1 MAKVSPMEI
10 YRLLPGTNCKE
21 CGEVTCMAFASSLI
35 ERDKVVEDCTPLF
48 AEGKYKENREKL
60 LEMMTPPVREVTI
73 GAGDRAFKIGGEEV
87 MYRHELTFF
96 NPATIIVD
104 VDDEMTSA
112 EIAKKVE
119 IIDNLNVERIGQ
131 ELTLQG
137 VAVRSKSDDA
147 TKFGDA
153 VITAMENSDLPLV
166 ICSQNTE
173 LLEVAL
179 EIAGEKR
186 PLIYAATKDNVDKVG
201 ELALKYK
208 CPVVASSPGDIQG
221 LLDITTDLMNKG
233 IEDIVLDIGTYPL
246 GEKFGEMLE
255 NLAALRRL
263 AIEDKVK
270 EAGFPILGVP
280 LVAWLTEKDPV
291 KGGVAE
297 ATLAASQ
304 SLKYCDALIIH
315 SPEMW
320 GILPLLTLRQNIYTD
335 PRVPISVDAGVYT
348 IGKPDEN
355 SPVLMTTNFALTY
368 YTVASDLEASGVSC
382 HLLVV
387 DTEGLAVEPAMAGS
401 KLTAGV
407 VKDALSSSGA
417 KGKVKHKTM
426 IIPGMAARISGE
438 IEEETGWEVKVG
450 PIDSSRIQAF
460 LDKDAGKS

>member
-1 MAKVSPMEI
+1 MEI

-21 CGEVTCMAFASSLI
+21 CGDVTCMAFASSLI
-35 ERDKVVEDCTPLF
+35 ERDKVVEDCPPLF
-48 AEGKYKENREKL
+48 GEDKYAENRATL
-60 LEMMTPPVREVTI
+60 LEMMTPPVKEVTI
-73 GAGDRAFKIGGEEV
+73 GTGKRAFNIGGEEV

-96 NPATIIVD
+96 NPTALIVD
-104 VDDEMTSA
+104 IDDEMPGD
-112 EIAKKVE
+112 EIAKKV
-119 IIDNLNVERIGQ
+119 DLVDKLTVERIGQ

-137 VAVRSKSDDA
+137 IAVRSKSSDE

-153 VITAMENSDLPLV
+153 VITAMENSELPLV
-166 ICSQNTE
+166 LCSHSPE

-179 EIAGEKR
+179 EIASEKK
-186 PLIYAATKDNVDKVG
+186 PLIYAATRDNFEKVAD
-201 ELALKYK
+201 LALKYG

-221 LLDITTDLMNKG
+221 LLNIVTDLMNKG
-233 IEDIVLDIGTYPL
+233 IEDIVLDVGTYPL
-246 GEKFGEMLE
+246 GKKFGSMLD

-280 LVAWLTEKDPV
+280 LVAWLAESDPV

-315 SPEMW
+315 SPEIW
-320 GILPLLTLRQNIYTD
+320 EILPLLTLRQNIYTD
-335 PRVPISVDAGVYT
+335 PRVPISVDAGLYT

-368 YTVASDLEASGVSC
+368 YTVASDLEASGVNAY
-382 HLLVV
+382 LLVV

-401 KLTAGV
+401 KLTPSV
-407 VKDALSSSGA
+407 VKDALSSFDA
-417 KGKVKHKTM
+417 EGKVKHKTM
-426 IIPGMAARISGE
+426 VIPGMAARISGE
-438 IEEETGWEVKVG
+438 LEEETGWDVKVG

-460 LDKDAGKS
+460 LDKEAGKA